1 MNAPLLV
8 RAELAPRKGPRIRI
22 FNVKYSPNLGDGLL
36 SECLEQA
43 LIDCGADRDT
53 WSIDLAARTSYGAG
67 SPARAL
73 QMRLLEQLPSPVRS
87 LAVRAPLAVQ
97 SRRRWAPH
105 YDQSLDGAEC
115 VVIGGGNLLADLDLN
130 FPTKISL
137 ALEAA
142 SRRQLPV
149 FIYGC
154 GVSAGWSRQG
164 REMLRTAVRG
174 GAVRKVWVRDE
185 RSRRVWN
192 ELIGREAGL
201 EAAVTRDP
209 GLLAAVRY
217 KAGKAR
223 PPSATPLIGLNITS
237 PVAVRYHS
245 RNAPQPGELDRW
257 YVEFARV
264 LLGGGC
270 RLAVFS
276 NGSPEDRE
284 YIRKLRPSFEALN
297 RDQRIAFPEPG
308 SPSALTALIGGC
320 EAVAAFRMHAIIAA
334 YSCGVPFL
342 ALAWD
347 PKVEAFVRSVNL
359 PRWLCVPRE
368 TSAPE
373 ALRKLSRAMEEGI
386 HSGQR
391 ATFVD
396 EARRGVEDLYDEM
409 ISALA
414 RA

>member
-1 MNAPLLV
+1 MIARPV
-8 RAELAPRKGPRIRI
+8 ARTELASQKGPRIRI

-43 LIDCGADRDT
+43 LIDCGADPDT
-53 WSIDLAARTSYGAG
+53 WSVDLAARTSYGPG
-67 SPARAL
+67 PSARTL
-73 QMRLLEQLPSPVRS
+73 QMQLLERLPSSVRS

-105 YDQSLDGAEC
+105 YDRSLEGADC

-142 SRRQLPV
+142 SRRRLPV

-154 GVSAGWSRQG
+154 GVSAGWSRTG
-164 REMLRTAVRG
+164 RELLRSAVRRG
-174 GAVRKVWVRDE
+174 TVRKVWVRDE
-185 RSRRVWN
+185 RSRRIWN
-192 ELIGREAGL
+192 ELIGREACL
-201 EAAVTRDP
+201 QASVTRDP

-217 KAGKAR
+217 RTAISR
-223 PPSATPLIGLNITS
+223 PRGGAAVIGINLTS

-245 RNAPQPGELDRW
+245 RNAPQPAELDRW

-264 LLGGGC
+264 LLERGY

-284 YIRKLRPSFEALN
+284 YTRKLRPRLEALAPST
-297 RDQRIAFPEPG
+297 RLSFPEPR
-308 SPSALTALIGGC
+308 SPAALTAVIRGC
-320 EAVAAFRMHAIIAA
+320 AAVAAFRMHAIIAA

-347 PKVEAFVRSVNL
+347 PKLEAFVRSVNL
-359 PRWLCVPRE
+359 PRWLCSPKDI
-368 TSAPE
+368 SAPQA
-373 ALRKLSRAMEEGI
+373 ALKLGRAMEEGI
-386 HSGQR
+386 PSGQR
-391 ATFVD
+391 TTFLT
-396 EARRGVEDLYDEM
+396 EAKRGIEDLYGELVG
-409 ISALA
+409 ALS
-414 RA
+414 RT